1 LTYQPAHDAKPVGR
15 FATIAEVIHHVEL
28 GNICITDL
36 VVLKRGDSN
45 ITTTAGRVIFNSILP
60 EQLQFT
66 EQTDAKITNKIL
78 KKILDKTYDLCGPE
92 VMVSVAD
99 AIKDM

>member
-1 LTYQPAHDAKPVGR
+1 MLRY
-15 FATIAEVIHHVEL
+15 
-28 GNICITDL
+28 
-36 VVLKRGDSN
+36 GDRH

-66 EQTDAKITNKIL
+66 EMTDVKITNKIL
-78 KKILDKTYDLCGPE
+78 KKILDKTYDFCGPE
-92 VMVSVAD
+92 VMVQVAD